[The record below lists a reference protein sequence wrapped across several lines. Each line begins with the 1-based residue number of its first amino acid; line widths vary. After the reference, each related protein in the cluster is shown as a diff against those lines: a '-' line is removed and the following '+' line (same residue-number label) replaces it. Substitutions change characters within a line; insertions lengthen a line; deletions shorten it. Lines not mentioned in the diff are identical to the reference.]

1 VTTAPSELLTAL
13 SCSALL
19 SSSLEGSS
27 ASSLAGCSG
36 GKDGSAASF
45 VSSITSSSSSRG
57 LIHSKHIGW
66 RPFSAAA
73 KNSTAALDL
82 AAAGVADKLPLWR
95 FLRQQGFSEDS
106 MSRLQAAASSR
117 KAKGWGQLGNR
128 TTEQK
133 LQRDL
138 APNIAAL
145 RADGLDTPSIERLFL
160 RRLKLLTTTH
170 ATFSSALAA
179 MRRLAALLPDDPRA
193 VQAPL
198 GATQL
203 GVALWLYPTASA
215 RMLARANLASLIE
228 GSLRLRRQLGISDAA
243 AAGLLKDSRSA
254 LVTNVERAEAM
265 VAYLQRLQASGQLSA
280 RQAAL
285 TQLAM
290 SSALRQTPV
299 EFERRWREGG
309 TSALDHISCKDP
321 AGRQRAAADT
331 IGELLQAADG
341 MPGPLQQQYQQQ
353 GEALV
358 HRSHNLWAA
367 GQASLRASWA
377 SLQQLGLSNSQVV
390 AVAQAQPSVLATDWQ
405 GEAKQRQLAWVQQ
418 ELGLSP
424 VDFLLRHGRYC
435 TYSVATIAMRASFL
449 QQHRPAVFATRLA
462 RGSGLLLSLLT
473 HRSFLK
479 QASCTAAELA
489 AFKRAWLTTPAG
501 RRWGSKVGRSSLF
514 SK

>member
-1 VTTAPSELLTAL
+1 MLGRRCGRLAARLLGPGVTTAPSELLTAL

-82 AAAGVADKLPLWR
+82 AAAGAADKLPLWR

-228 GSLRLRRQLGISDAA
+228 GSLRLRRQLGIGDATA
-243 AAGLLKDSRSA
+243 AAGLFKGLSA
-254 LVTNVERAEAM
+254 LVINVGRAEVM
-265 VAYLQRLQASGQLSA
+265 VAHLQRLQASGELSA
-280 RQAAL
+280 EQVPKLALSTAINLSPAEFDRRRQ
-285 TQLAM
+285 
-290 SSALRQTPV
+290 
-299 EFERRWREGG
+299 EGG
-309 TSALDHISCKDP
+309 TSALSHIGFTDP
-321 AGRQRAAADT
+321 AGRQQAAAEAL
-331 IGELLQAADG
+331 GELLQAAEG
-341 MPGPLQQQYQQQ
+341 VLGPLQPQYVQQ
-353 GEALV
+353 GEKICK
-358 HRSHNLWAA
+358 
-367 GQASLRASWA
+367 SL
-377 SLQQLGLSNSQVV
+377 
-390 AVAQAQPSVLATDWQ
+390 
-405 GEAKQRQLAWVQQ
+405 
-418 ELGLSP
+418 
-424 VDFLLRHGRYC
+424 
-435 TYSVATIAMRASFL
+435 
-449 QQHRPAVFATRLA
+449 
-462 RGSGLLLSLLT
+462 
-473 HRSFLK
+473 
-479 QASCTAAELA
+479 
-489 AFKRAWLTTPAG
+489 
-501 RRWGSKVGRSSLF
+501 
-514 SK
+514 